1 MQITAKQLAKFV
13 IFVITK
19 GTCNRRYGYKDWEEA
34 VLFACLKVTGEV
46 DDHISRP
53 RNDDGSW
60 PIVLKPSFSKI
71 SATKRNDKFE
81 AWLAAN
87 P

>member
-19 GTCNRRYGYKDWEEA
+19 GTSNREYGYKTWEQV
-34 VLFACLKVTGEV
+34 VLFACLKITGEV
-46 DDHISRP
+46 EDHISKP

-60 PIVLKPSFSKI
+60 PITPEPSFSNNAAAKY
-71 SATKRNDKFE
+71 NDKFE
-81 AWLAAN
+81 EYLAAN